1 MGKAYF
7 TPELFS
13 FLKQIKRNNRRPWFL
28 KNRERYEEVAR
39 QPGLRFVVDF
49 GFRLKEIS
57 PWIVVDSK
65 PHHGSLQRIYRD
77 VRFSPDKRP
86 YKTWLGM
93 TFPHASRTDEVRAV
107 GYYLHLEAEG
117 SFLYGGT
124 WQPDRRSLAK
134 IRDAIAWQPEEWKK
148 AKRTLTLEGR
158 PAHARAAR
166 LSGNSSDDRRP
177 QVGRFRNQCGIFSA
191 AGVRARLPARRNRRR
206 EEIGAA
212 ASVSGAG
219 TRAAVLDQ
227 SLVIGRR
234 LSEAALGRR
243 LSETSRFE
251 RSMRQVRP
259 PGSY

>member
-13 FLKQIKRNNRRPWFL
+13 FLQADQRNNRRPWFL

-148 AKRTLTLEGR
+148 AKRTLTLEGSR
-158 PAHARAAR
+158 LTRAPRGYPETHPMIEDLKWVDFVASVEFSQQQVCGPGFLRDATAAAKKLAPLLRFLARAQG
-166 LSGNSSDDRRP
+166 L
-177 QVGRFRNQCGIFSA
+177 QF
-191 AGVRARLPARRNRRR
+191 
-206 EEIGAA
+206 
-212 ASVSGAG
+212 
-219 TRAAVLDQ
+219 
-227 SLVIGRR
+227 
-234 LSEAALGRR
+234 
-243 LSETSRFE
+243 
-251 RSMRQVRP
+251 
-259 PGSY
+259 

>member
-57 PWIVVDSK
+57 PWLVVDSK

-86 YKTWLGM
+86 YKTWVGM
-93 TFPHASRTDEVRAV
+93 TFPHAGRTEEVRAV

-134 IRDAIAWQPEEWKK
+134 IRDAIAWKPEEWKK
-148 AKRTLTLEGR
+148 AKRGWTLEGDSLTR
-158 PAHARAAR
+158 APRGYVETHAMIGDLKRTDFVA
-166 LSGNSSDDRRP
+166 SVEFSQK
-177 QVGRFRNQCGIFSA
+177 QVCGPGFLRDA
-191 AGVRARLPARRNRRR
+191 T
-206 EEIGAA
+206 AA
-212 ASVSGAG
+212 AKKLAP
-219 TRAAVLDQ
+219 L
-227 SLVIGRR
+227 L
-234 LSEAALGRR
+234 
-243 LSETSRFE
+243 RFLA
-251 RSMRQVRP
+251 QAQ
-259 PGSY
+259 GLQF

>member
-57 PWIVVDSK
+57 PWIVVNTK

-86 YKTWLGM
+86 YKTWVGM
-93 TFPHASRTDEVRAV
+93 TFPHAGRTEEARAV

-134 IRDAIAWQPEEWKK
+134 IRDAIAWKPEEWKK
-148 AKRTLTLEGR
+148 AKRGLTLEGSR
-158 PAHARAAR
+158 LTRAPRGYPETHPMIEDLKWVDFVSSVAFSQKQVSGPSFLRDVTAGAKKLAPLLGFLARAQG
-166 LSGNSSDDRRP
+166 L
-177 QVGRFRNQCGIFSA
+177 QF
-191 AGVRARLPARRNRRR
+191 
-206 EEIGAA
+206 
-212 ASVSGAG
+212 
-219 TRAAVLDQ
+219 
-227 SLVIGRR
+227 
-234 LSEAALGRR
+234 
-243 LSETSRFE
+243 
-251 RSMRQVRP
+251 
-259 PGSY
+259 